1 VELKYKIKNMKQ
13 IKTLLR
19 LFTSILIGYGLWYI
33 IFYFITSNVNP
44 LEWNIATK
52 LVYLGFGLIT
62 TSKLEDD
69 LK

>member
-1 VELKYKIKNMKQ
+1 MKQ

>member
-1 VELKYKIKNMKQ
+1 MRQ
-13 IKTLLR
+13 IKTILR

-33 IFYFITSNVNP
+33 IFYFITSNVNL

>member
-1 VELKYKIKNMKQ
+1 MKQ

-33 IFYFITSNVNP
+33 IFYFITSNINL

-62 TSKLEDD
+62 TSKLEDE

>member
-1 VELKYKIKNMKQ
+1 MRQ
-13 IKTLLR
+13 IQTLLR

-33 IFYFITSNVNP
+33 IFYFITSNVNL

-52 LVYLGFGLIT
+52 LVYLGFGLVT
-62 TSKLEDD
+62 SSKLEDD

>member
-1 VELKYKIKNMKQ
+1 MGQ

-33 IFYFITSNVNP
+33 IFYFLTSNVNL

-62 TSKLEDD
+62 TSKLEDE

>member
-1 VELKYKIKNMKQ
+1 MRQ

-19 LFTSILIGYGLWYI
+19 LFTSILIGYGMWYI
-33 IFYFITSNVNP
+33 IFYFITSNINL

-52 LVYLGFGLIT
+52 VVFLGFGLVT
-62 TSKLEDD
+62 SSKLEDD